1 MDFIAQPILDY
12 AGAHTQTESE
22 LLQKLNRY
30 TYANLLIPRMLS
42 GHLQGRILALFS
54 KMIRPKTILEIGTFT
69 GYSAICLA
77 EGLQENGVLHTIEV
91 NEEMEEVISDF
102 IAEAGMKNK
111 IKLHIGNAVEI
122 IKKLDARFDIVFIDA
137 DKENYSVYFDL
148 VIDKVNSGGI
158 IIADNVLWSGKV
170 VEAIDKKDLETKAIF
185 DFNNKVQ
192 EDKRVENVLFPV
204 RDGLMVMR
212 KV

>member
-1 MDFIAQPILDY
+1 MDFIPESILEY
-12 AGAHTQTESE
+12 AEAHTQEE
-22 LLQKLNRY
+22 PPLLQQLNRY
-30 TYANLLIPRMLS
+30 TYANLLMPRMLS
-42 GHLQGRILALFS
+42 GHLQGRILAMFS
-54 KMIRPKTILEIGTFT
+54 KMVKPKTILEIGTFT

-77 EGLQENGVLHTIEV
+77 EGLPEEGILHTIEV
-91 NEEMEEVISDF
+91 NEEMEEVINKF
-102 IAEAGMKNK
+102 ISEAGIKNK
-111 IKLHIGNAVEI
+111 TRLHFGNAVDI
-122 IKKLDARFDIVFIDA
+122 IKSLDEKFDLVFIDA

-170 VEAIDKKDLETKAIF
+170 TGPIDKKDFETQAIF

-192 EDKRVENVLFPV
+192 QDKRVENVLFPV

-212 KV
+212 RI